1 MSARLA
7 LAVFAA
13 GILIFVAALF
23 VPTFVDNTTAD
34 AEDVVELGEGESTN
48 LTDRL
53 SIEAH
58 DINNGQNE
66 VNTTLKNLVT
76 LNTTTAHL
84 NTSETKTVNLS
95 NEDINVT
102 LDSITSNDVAT
113 LTAVYSPTFAWDEAP
128 RLFFENM
135 EMVFALL
142 GFLIA
147 LASIGAVVN
156 S

>member
-34 AEDVVELGEGESTN
+34 ATDVVELSEGESTN

-58 DINNGQNE
+58 DINSGQDE
-66 VNTTLKNLVT
+66 INTTLQNLAD
-76 LNTTTAHL
+76 LNATTAHL
-84 NTSETKTVNLS
+84 NTSETKTLNLS

-102 LDSITSNDVAT
+102 LDSISSNDEAT
-113 LTAVYSPTFAWDEAP
+113 ITAVYSPAFGWDAAP

-147 LASIGAVVN
+147 LAGLGAVVD